1 MRRGKWHR
9 APFAI
14 ACGVTFAWLALFCN
28 AADPD
33 SQSGD
38 PARGK
43 QLYYAHGCYGCHGFN
58 GETGAR
64 NLVGTGSAIVQDRN
78 TFIAFLR
85 LRANVTPMVPSA
97 AMPSFPATTLS
108 DAQARDIFA
117 YVRTFVLHS
126 PDPRQIST
134 LQKIIDSGTTPYK
147 PAPEGS
153 AHFGDVTTH
162 QIDTWRRGW
171 DSNPR
176 YP

>member
-1 MRRGKWHR
+1 MSAAATMKSRKWCR
-9 APFAI
+9 AHFAI
-14 ACGVTFAWLALFCN
+14 ACGVAFTWQALFAN
-28 AADPD
+28 AAEPD

-43 QLYYAHGCYGCHGFN
+43 LLYYAHGCYECHGFN

-64 NLVGTGSAIVQDRN
+64 NLVGTGSPIVQDRD

-97 AMPSFPATTLS
+97 AMPSFPPTTLS

-126 PDPRQIST
+126 PDPRQIPA

-147 PAPEGS
+147 PAP
-153 AHFGDVTTH
+153 
-162 QIDTWRRGW
+162 
-171 DSNPR
+171 
-176 YP
+176 

>member
-1 MRRGKWHR
+1 MKRRKGCPAHI
-9 APFAI
+9 AA
-14 ACGVTFAWLALFCN
+14 ACGVALTGLALLGY
-28 AADPD
+28 AAEPG

-58 GETGAR
+58 GETGVR
-64 NLVGTGSAIVQDRN
+64 NLVGTGSPIIQDRN

-85 LRANVTPMVPSA
+85 LRGNVTPMVPSA
-97 AMPSFPATTLS
+97 AMPSFPSSTLS

-134 LQKIIDSGTTPYK
+134 LQKIIDSASTPYK
-147 PAPEGS
+147 PAP
-153 AHFGDVTTH
+153 
-162 QIDTWRRGW
+162 
-171 DSNPR
+171 
-176 YP
+176 

>member
-1 MRRGKWHR
+1 MKSRTWCR
-9 APFAI
+9 AHLAV
-14 ACGVTFAWLALFCN
+14 ACGVAFTCLALFGR
-28 AADPD
+28 AAEPD

-64 NLVGTGSAIVQDRN
+64 NLVGTGSPIVQDRD

-85 LRANVTPMVPSA
+85 LRANVAPMVPST
-97 AMPSFPATTLS
+97 AMPSFPRTTLS

-117 YVRTFVLHS
+117 YIRTFVLHA

-134 LQKIIDSGTTPYK
+134 LQKIIDSGATSYK
-147 PAPEGS
+147 PAP
-153 AHFGDVTTH
+153 
-162 QIDTWRRGW
+162 
-171 DSNPR
+171 
-176 YP
+176 

>member
-1 MRRGKWHR
+1 MKSRTWCR
-9 APFAI
+9 AHAAA
-14 ACGVTFAWLALFCN
+14 ACGVAFTCLALFGN
-28 AADPD
+28 AAEPD

-64 NLVGTGSAIVQDRN
+64 NLVGTGSPIVQDRD

-85 LRANVTPMVPSA
+85 LRANVAPMVPSA
-97 AMPSFPATTLS
+97 AMPSFPPTALS

-126 PDPRQIST
+126 PDPRQISA
-134 LQKIIDSGTTPYK
+134 LQKIIESGATPYK
-147 PAPEGS
+147 PAP
-153 AHFGDVTTH
+153 
-162 QIDTWRRGW
+162 
-171 DSNPR
+171 
-176 YP
+176 